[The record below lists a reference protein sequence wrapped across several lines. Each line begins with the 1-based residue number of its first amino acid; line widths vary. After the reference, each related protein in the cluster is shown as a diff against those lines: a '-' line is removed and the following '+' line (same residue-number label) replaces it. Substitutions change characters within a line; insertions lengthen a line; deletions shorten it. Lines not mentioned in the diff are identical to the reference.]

1 MMRAVDIVAPSMAAQ
16 VESHTVIFLWPRT
29 RIVCVLYGEPK
40 SKMNVSSC
48 SFFVE
53 LLTMKYALPCA
64 QHHNRRYVALLKHQK
79 EKLIYVMVDIFLV
92 ALRNGLTRES
102 SSSKKSVAQWELRSE
117 RLKSIFLIP
126 SIFIDAWSWIVN
138 VAIFLFRCGESHSMR
153 IITKGKIINIGKMVR
168 NINVLWLLL
177 NAHSWITPSTKRERE
192 KKIICNIHDISN
204 LVCLSFSPCNNAQH
218 THNALS
224 LSRLV
229 QMHSCNCNWYRKD
242 MKIPSINTS
251 ISKW

>member
-1 MMRAVDIVAPSMAAQ
+1 MTTYSDRMRSLRWTKIKN
-16 VESHTVIFLWPRT
+16 E
-29 RIVCVLYGEPK
+29 C
-40 SKMNVSSC
+40 
-48 SFFVE
+48 FFVLILRWTTDYE
-53 LLTMKYALPCA
+53 ICA
-64 QHHNRRYVALLKHQK
+64 AMCTTPQQAIRCIIKAPKGK
-79 EKLIYVMVDIFLV
+79 TDICYGWYISGCI
-92 ALRNGLTRES
+92 AKWTNS
-102 SSSKKSVAQWELRSE
+102 WKQQLRSE

-138 VAIFLFRCGESHSMR
+138 VAIFLFRCGESRSMR

-224 LSRLV
+224 PGWSKCIRV
-229 QMHSCNCNWYRKD
+229 TVID
-242 MKIPSINTS
+242 TEKIWKSHP
-251 ISKW
+251 